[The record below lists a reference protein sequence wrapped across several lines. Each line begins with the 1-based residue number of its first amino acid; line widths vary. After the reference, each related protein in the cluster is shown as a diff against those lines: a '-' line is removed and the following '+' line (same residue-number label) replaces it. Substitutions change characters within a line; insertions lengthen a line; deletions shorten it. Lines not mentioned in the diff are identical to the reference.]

1 MGKRWLE
8 ATGPLPSSGP
18 PNGSMTRPINPSPT
32 GTSITRPVRSTSS
45 PACRCSHSP
54 SSTTPISSESTL
66 NAMPYRSP
74 GNFTSSSKPTPGRP
88 ETLAMPMETLV
99 IVPTS
104 RGVNCGVKASSV
116 RLIPANAWSKMLCR
130 LSGELF
136 NGPPLGPHGPPVQAS
151 GLASGFGSGLASAFG
166 SGLASAFGSGLASA
180 FGSGLDFGRSASS
193 VQKFAGALFQRR
205 EIIRD
210 APGHLLSVGGEF
222 DAADQLR
229 RGLELDLSVRG
240 EGFLHRTFDRALLC
254 RRQIERAM
262 HAHRVVRRLEGGRQL
277 LLGRAGQ
284 AHARAGRKR
293 RPCVPRGSCRRGPP
307 ASFA

>member
-18 PNGSMTRPINPSPT
+18 PNGSMTRPISPSPT

-54 SSTTPISSESTL
+54 RSTTPISSASTL

-116 RLIPANAWSKMLCR
+116 RLIPANAWSKTVCR

-136 NGPPLGPHGPPVQAS
+136 NGPPLGPRAPVQARVWVHASARAWLQPSASGLDFASGLDS
-151 GLASGFGSGLASAFG
+151 GLASLC
-166 SGLASAFGSGLASA
+166 
-180 FGSGLDFGRSASS
+180 RSSPALFSS
-193 VQKFAGALFQRR
+193 V
-205 EIIRD
+205 
-210 APGHLLSVGGEF
+210 
-222 DAADQLR
+222 
-229 RGLELDLSVRG
+229 
-240 EGFLHRTFDRALLC
+240 
-254 RRQIERAM
+254 
-262 HAHRVVRRLEGGRQL
+262 
-277 LLGRAGQ
+277 
-284 AHARAGRKR
+284 AR
-293 RPCVPRGSCRRGPP
+293 
-307 ASFA
+307 